1 MSKIVEV
8 KKIVLDF
15 LKQNIQCHEMT
26 VVKLDKAGD
35 NWDAVAE
42 VYEDDSFLKSMDL
55 PPKKKRVF
63 YTAKVDESGE
73 VIAFERFTEY
83 PHNSD
88 E

>member
-15 LKQNIQCHEMT
+15 LKQNIQCHEMMI
-26 VVKLDKAGD
+26 VKLDKTGD
-35 NWDAVAE
+35 NWDAIAE

-55 PPKKKRVF
+55 PPKKKRFF

-73 VIAFERFTEY
+73 VIAFERFSEY
-83 PHNSD
+83 PHDND